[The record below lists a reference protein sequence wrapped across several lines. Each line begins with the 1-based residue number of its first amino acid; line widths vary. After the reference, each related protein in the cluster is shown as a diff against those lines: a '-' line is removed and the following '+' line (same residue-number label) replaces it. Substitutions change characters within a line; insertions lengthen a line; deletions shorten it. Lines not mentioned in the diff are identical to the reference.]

1 MTRLRTFNED
11 KPAPVFVDQM
21 LRTRRRG
28 DRASD
33 LWTAFNVVQENAI
46 RGGLYGYTRT
56 ADWRSHLKKIM

>member
-1 MTRLRTFNED
+1 M
-11 KPAPVFVDQM
+11 FVDQM